1 MDIFNLENFE
11 SLKSETKKYQ
21 AIARYLEQLC
31 ITHNLK
37 EILNIESNEKYK
49 PYIKYIGGIGN
60 SRALQFCVSKNTN
73 EKKSIAL
80 IEYIVNNLKNN
91 KKNISILTITSMLNV
106 AIIYEQ
112 EEIIDYIIKKPEFKN
127 KVKFSNSNYLMIK
140 NMTNPDD
147 TGERRLLK
155 KLLMEKIIPLDRQTR
170 TYIEKSKDE
179 RIQDIVFKIDLK
191 EKIEQNLI
199 IKSDSKE
206 IEVKNKKLKI

>member
-1 MDIFNLENFE
+1 
-11 SLKSETKKYQ
+11 
-21 AIARYLEQLC
+21 
-31 ITHNLK
+31 
-37 EILNIESNEKYK
+37 
-49 PYIKYIGGIGN
+49 
-60 SRALQFCVSKNTN
+60 
-73 EKKSIAL
+73 
-80 IEYIVNNLKNN
+80 
-91 KKNISILTITSMLNV
+91 MLNV

-179 RIQDIVFKIDLK
+179 RIQDIIFKIDLK

-206 IEVKNKKLKI
+206 IEVKNKKYRQ